1 MEPFGLTQ
9 VAYDMAWVAEPTAW
23 VGLLTLAVIQ
33 IVLGIDNLVF
43 IAVLSAKL
51 PPRKRAKARYIGIG
65 GALAIRLVLLM
76 FAAYIMAFQK
86 PLFTLFG
93 MGISLRDL
101 VMFVGG
107 LFLLYKGWRSFSADG
122 FSSDY
127 GVRCTV
133 FCRCHCHRGWYDQ
146 PCFHHDDFRLD
157 SHGGYDVG
165 LRIYHGFPCKTPDP
179 GDSLSGL
186 FAPHWFQSDDGIS
199 SL

>member
-107 LFLLYKGWRSFSADG
+107 LFLLYKSTEELHSKLEGESEELAISKAGGHSLLMVSVQIMVLDALFSVDA
-122 FSSDY
+122 
-127 GVRCTV
+127 
-133 FCRCHCHRGWYDQ
+133 
-146 PCFHHDDFRLD
+146 
-157 SHGGYDVG
+157 
-165 LRIYHGFPCKTPDP
+165 I
-179 GDSLSGL
+179 
-186 FAPHWFQSDDGIS
+186 
-199 SL
+199 